1 MKKKLFISFIVVTFF
16 FISSFNPRVS
26 EKITDNLF
34 QVKNIIIKNNQ
45 ILTENSI
52 LNEINSVY
60 NKNLFLLNSKELY
73 KLISKI
79 DFIESAQIKKIYPNT
94 LKILIKE
101 KKPVAMLHIDKKK
114 YYVLRTGE
122 KINFIENNNF
132 KNLPVIF
139 GFGIK
144 EFPLLYKTLEKINF
158 KLNQIN
164 SFYYFKIGRWDIKLN
179 NGILIKL
186 PEKEYEKSLEKFIKV
201 YSEIKRDKY
210 KIFDF
215 RIENQLILN

>member
-1 MKKKLFISFIVVTFF
+1 
-16 FISSFNPRVS
+16 
-26 EKITDNLF
+26 
-34 QVKNIIIKNNQ
+34 
-45 ILTENSI
+45 
-52 LNEINSVY
+52 
-60 NKNLFLLNSKELY
+60 
-73 KLISKI
+73 
-79 DFIESAQIKKIYPNT
+79 
-94 LKILIKE
+94 
-101 KKPVAMLHIDKKK
+101 MLHIDKKK